1 MYIHMYIYTDTR
13 AQVCVQAHRYS
24 PARPQTPGHRMF
36 ATLVI
41 TSEHRA
47 QGHRVGGYVGGWA
60 FKWVRFQLLTAAKV
74 GQNVNLSARFV
85 LSPVKRLDR
94 AGHVIGFSLDST
106 CAKMSKCTA
115 SFLVYFPAA
124 TPVFFFFFFAAHPD
138 FYSDSDLDFGYRLQL
153 RFGFG
158 FRLGCPHDSGD
169 GENRQHSMKLR
180 LNLKLKPRN
189 CDLGRL
195 TFAGR
200 NLIPWEKLSMYN
212 I

>member
-124 TPVFFFFFFAAHPD
+124 TPVFFFFFFLPLTPISIRIRIWILVTD
-138 FYSDSDLDFGYRLQL
+138 SNCDSDSDF
-153 RFGFG
+153 
-158 FRLGCPHDSGD
+158 DSDAPTIQVTVKTG
-169 GENRQHSMKLR
+169 N
-180 LNLKLKPRN
+180 
-189 CDLGRL
+189 
-195 TFAGR
+195 TA
-200 NLIPWEKLSMYN
+200 
-212 I
+212 